1 VDESFL
7 NGRIVIMRPV
17 IAKKMFGNFVKDC
30 NKTLINSNKL
40 MLYLFPTSTAPFR
53 SGVKRLEEVQKR
65 WLSGTIM

>member
-1 VDESFL
+1 MDESFL

-40 MLYLFPTSTAPFR
+40 LLY
-53 SGVKRLEEVQKR
+53 
-65 WLSGTIM
+65 

>member
-1 VDESFL
+1 MDESFL

-40 MLYLFPTSTAPFR
+40 MLYLFPTPTAPFR

>member
-1 VDESFL
+1 MDESFL

-17 IAKKMFGNFVKDC
+17 IAKKMFGNFVRGC
-30 NKTLINSNKL
+30 NKTLSRINSNKL

-65 WLSGTIM
+65 FSHNT